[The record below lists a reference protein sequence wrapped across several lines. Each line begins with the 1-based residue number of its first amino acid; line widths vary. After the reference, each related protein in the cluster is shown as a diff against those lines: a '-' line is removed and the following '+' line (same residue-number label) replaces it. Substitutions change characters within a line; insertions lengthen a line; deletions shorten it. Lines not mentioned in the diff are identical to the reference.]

1 MKTPTHFHHAI
12 GRSVLLFL
20 SVLLTSTASNFAG
33 GLKLAADAAAP
44 EPPTANAEAVADV
57 NVEADAEAEATS
69 SRKEV
74 SWLGISTVE
83 ATEALASQLDLE
95 PGVGL
100 VVTYVAP
107 DSPAAKAGLKKND
120 LLTRFEDQSLV
131 HPAQLKKLV
140 RVREN
145 GSPVKLE
152 FFRGGKRETI
162 SVTLGK
168 RNVEPGQWEQG
179 ERALRGTF
187 KELNKQFQQMHL
199 DDTVRDQM
207 RVLRETL
214 GNIKIDQR
222 EVQDDIRRGMDQARV
237 TIRDAL
243 RNITNSDTTLAPLRK
258 VLENLAHT
266 GVVVDDKA
274 DVVVRSSGK
283 NTKTMVRSDES
294 GTIVLFSNP
303 SLHLT
308 AHDKDGKLIFDGP
321 IETIEER
328 AKVPRDPR
336 PSKPKQK
343 SNKETHTPRQRG
355 TAASPFKNKQRNRL
369 ARQNNVTG
377 KLASVD
383 ADGALFQERQL
394 ACLLKLRVLLR

>member
-12 GRSVLLFL
+12 GRSILLFL

-57 NVEADAEAEATS
+57 NVEADAEADATS

-145 GSPVKLE
+145 GSTVKLE
-152 FFRGGKRETI
+152 FFRAGKRETI

-187 KELNKQFQQMHL
+187 KELNKQFQQMHI

-328 AKVPRDPR
+328 AKVPRELWDRVSPLVDQMR
-336 PSKPKQK
+336 PEAEQTETEKQ
-343 SNKETHTPRQRG
+343 
-355 TAASPFKNKQRNRL
+355 
-369 ARQNNVTG
+369 
-377 KLASVD
+377 
-383 ADGALFQERQL
+383 
-394 ACLLKLRVLLR
+394 